1 MKFRA
6 IRLFIRTEKGP
17 HGYEFCFG
25 ERLTIVRA
33 NNSSGKSTFFHTLL
47 YALGMEE
54 LLGARGE
61 KSLQT
66 AVREQF
72 IDGDEKVQVDQS
84 SVMLE
89 IANAAGDVI
98 TLRRS
103 VKSGQASTKL
113 VEVFEGACLTGKAA
127 ALRPR
132 PFFLHDAGSAQ
143 VDGGFFHFLEVFL
156 GLELPRVPRV
166 AGGETKL
173 YLQDVLAAHAVEQ
186 KRGWTD
192 YIANAPYFGI
202 RDVRTRVAEYVL
214 GLEVFENAIKRARLE
229 GERQAIER
237 DWATAVGALRAQA
250 AELGFVPDALSTR
263 AVYPFDTASV
273 FVVRRLPDG
282 DIGSAQYLA
291 TLKDEHLRLQ
301 GEAEAPRTP
310 DNAALIERLGEAEAK
325 AQRLTFLHERAS
337 LAQRTRAASMEEY
350 RRLVSELNADIE
362 KNESAGKLRLLGAQ
376 LNFTLSTG
384 HCPTCTQ
391 PVEDTLLLE
400 VAAGT
405 QMGLETNIDYLKAQ
419 KSMVER
425 QIDGLERE
433 LEEGRVM
440 LLGFA
445 RELGQMRD
453 AITAIRAD
461 LGTGTQQARSHLRE
475 LVAVE
480 FELGRMTRF
489 EDSLEGFR
497 HIFPEIATRFRE
509 NQLARKDLPKEYLSN
524 ADRQTVGHF
533 AKFFRGNASSFGY
546 ASVLPEEININYQT
560 LMPMLG
566 DAELQVAN
574 ARTESSASDFVR
586 LIWAYLIALF
596 QTATFHGIKGH
607 HLGILL
613 FDEPG
618 QHSMGEQSML
628 ALFQKLS
635 GLTELQSIV
644 FASFENAEANF
655 KTATANVR
663 FELITW
669 EGKLVRPLTTRSP
682 LDPI

>member
-6 IRLFIRTEKGP
+6 IRLFIETAIGP
-17 HGYEFCFG
+17 HGYDFRFG
-25 ERLTIVRA
+25 DRLTIVRA

-47 YALGMEE
+47 YAMGMEE
-54 LLGARGE
+54 LLGSRGE

-72 IDGDEKVQVDQS
+72 IDGEEKVAVDQS

-89 IANAAGDVI
+89 IANNAGEII

-103 VKSGQASTKL
+103 IKSPHASTKL
-113 VEVFEGACLTGKAA
+113 IEVFQGACLTDRVLTVPA
-127 ALRPR
+127 R
-132 PFFLHDAGSAQ
+132 PFFLHDAGSAKAE
-143 VDGGFFHFLEVFL
+143 DGFFCFFEKFL

-214 GLEVFENAIKRARLE
+214 GLEVFENAIRRARLE
-229 GERQAIER
+229 EERQAIER
-237 DWATAVGALRAQA
+237 DWAAAVTALRLQA
-250 AELGFVPDALSTR
+250 AELGFVPDSLSAR

-273 FVVRRLPDG
+273 SVVKRLPE
-282 DIGSAQYLA
+282 GSISSAEYVA
-291 TLKDEHLRLQ
+291 ALKDEHLRLQ
-301 GEAEAPRTP
+301 GEAETPRTT
-310 DNAALIERLGEAEAK
+310 DNAALIERLREAEAK
-325 AQRLTFLHERAS
+325 AQRLAFLYERAS
-337 LAQRTRAASMEEY
+337 LAQRTRAASMDEY
-350 RRLVSELNADIE
+350 GRLVSELSADIE

-376 LNFTLSTG
+376 LNLKVSTG

-405 QMGLETNIDYLKAQ
+405 QMDLEANIDYLKAQ

-425 QIDGLERE
+425 QIDGLSKEID
-433 LEEGRVM
+433 EGAV
-440 LLGFA
+440 LVEGFA
-445 RELGQMRD
+445 RELSLARD
-453 AITAIRAD
+453 NITAIRVD
-461 LGTGTQQARSHLRE
+461 LGTGAQQARSHLRE
-475 LVAVE
+475 LVATE
-480 FELGRMTRF
+480 FELSRMTKL
-489 EDSLEGFR
+489 EESLEGFR
-497 HIFPEIATRFRE
+497 SLFPHIATRFRE
-509 NQLARKDLPKEYLSN
+509 NQLARQELPREHLSK
-524 ADRQTVGHF
+524 ADWQTVGHF

-546 ASVLPEEININYQT
+546 GSVLPEEVNINYQT

-566 DAELQVAN
+566 DMDLQVAN

-596 QTATFHGIKGH
+596 QTARFHGVKGH
-607 HLGILL
+607 HLGVLL

-618 QHSMGEQSML
+618 QHSMSEQSML
-628 ALFQKLS
+628 ALFQTLS
-635 GLTELQSIV
+635 GLSGLQSIV

-655 KTATANVR
+655 QAATANVK

-669 EGKLVRPLTTRSP
+669 EGKLVRPLPTSSSLEP
-682 LDPI
+682 V

>member
-6 IRLFIRTEKGP
+6 IRVFIQTANGP
-17 HGYEFCFG
+17 HGYEFRFG
-25 ERLTIVRA
+25 NRLTIVRA

-54 LLGARGE
+54 LLGTRGE

-72 IDGDEKVQVDQS
+72 IDGDEKVAVYRS

-89 IANAAGDVI
+89 IANKTGDIV

-103 VKSGQASTKL
+103 IKSGHASTKL
-113 VEVFEGACLTGKAA
+113 IEVFQGACLTDNVPDA
-127 ALRPR
+127 RPR
-132 PFFLHDAGSAQ
+132 PFFLHDGGSAQ
-143 VDGGFFHFLEVFL
+143 VDDGFFRFLEVFL

-202 RDVRTRVAEYVL
+202 RDVRTRVVEYVL
-214 GLEVFENAIKRARLE
+214 GLEVFDNAIRRARLE
-229 GERQAIER
+229 EERQAIER
-237 DWATAVGALRAQA
+237 DWAAAVGALRLQA
-250 AELGFVPDALSTR
+250 AELGFVPDAISAR

-273 FVVRRLPDG
+273 SVVKRLPE
-282 DIGSAQYLA
+282 GSISSAEYLVA
-291 TLKDEHLRLQ
+291 LKDEHLRLQ
-301 GEAEAPRTP
+301 GEAETPRTA
-310 DNAALIERLGEAEAK
+310 DNAALIERLGQAEAK
-325 AQRLTFLHERAS
+325 AQRLAFLHERAS
-337 LAQRTRAASMEEY
+337 LAQRTRAASMDEY

-362 KNESAGKLRLLGAQ
+362 KNESAAKLRLLGAQ
-376 LNFTLSTG
+376 LNLKLSTG

-400 VAAGT
+400 VAADT

-425 QIDGLERE
+425 QIDGLSKEID
-433 LEEGRVM
+433 EGAVM
-440 LLGFA
+440 LGGFA
-445 RELGQMRD
+445 RELSLMRD
-453 AITAIRAD
+453 AITAIRVD

-475 LVAVE
+475 IVAIE
-480 FELGRMTRF
+480 FELGRMTRL
-489 EDSLEGFR
+489 EDGLEGFR
-497 HIFPEIATRFRE
+497 RLFPDIATRFRE
-509 NQLARKDLPKEYLSN
+509 NQLARKDLPKEHLSKV
-524 ADRQTVGHF
+524 DWQTVGHF

-546 ASVLPEEININYQT
+546 GSVLPEEVNINYQT

-566 DAELQVAN
+566 DAELQVIN

-596 QTATFHGIKGH
+596 QTASFHGVKGH
-607 HLGILL
+607 HLGVLL

-635 GLTELQSIV
+635 GLTGLQSIV

-655 KTATANVR
+655 QTATANVQ

-669 EGKLVRPLTTRSP
+669 EGKLVRPLPTSSS
-682 LDPI
+682 LDSV